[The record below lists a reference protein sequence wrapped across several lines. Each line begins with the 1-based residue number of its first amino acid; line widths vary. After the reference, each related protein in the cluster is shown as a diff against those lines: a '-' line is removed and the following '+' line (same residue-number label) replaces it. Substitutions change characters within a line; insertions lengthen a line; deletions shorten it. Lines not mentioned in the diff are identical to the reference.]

1 MAKAKHKGR
10 KAFFLFPEVD
20 LGPCTEWIIASSET
34 VIHQGDFRMNLHQLV
49 RLARR
54 TCLGFLLAIWM
65 VSLLGIL
72 HADEP
77 AEWIWHDRWVTSFAP
92 GSEGSLYASLATGM
106 PYREGS
112 VVKFSSENPDD
123 AKELYRQPAAVWAV
137 ASSPD
142 KSTLASTDFQGS
154 LAVTPTGGGETKH
167 FEKAFAKW
175 TRAIAFSADSKQLAA
190 GNEAGT
196 VFAWSIGEE
205 KAIGSRDLASGQ
217 IMSLAFSPSGDTLA
231 IATGSGKLHLIKWPS
246 LEAVKEVA
254 VGTQPLWSV
263 IYGSNNLLWV
273 GSADGSVRRIPS
285 EGDPVEIA
293 KLNDWVT
300 ALSTLPGGGLV
311 AVSMR
316 GQVKRSSDTDPKLL
330 LDWAE
335 GPKGTWDVF
344 AINNDRIVVATRKL
358 GPTVMQSVGQLQ
370 YVAKDAETKKA
381 ERKAAAEK
389 AAAEKVEAEKK
400 AVELLAAEKLAAE
413 KKAAADKAAA
423 DKAAADKAAADKAAA
438 DKPKLDP

>member
-1 MAKAKHKGR
+1 
-10 KAFFLFPEVD
+10 
-20 LGPCTEWIIASSET
+20 
-34 VIHQGDFRMNLHQLV
+34 MNLHRLV
-49 RLARR
+49 SLARR
-54 TCLGFLLAIWM
+54 TCIGFLFAAW
-65 VSLLGIL
+65 VVPVLGIL
-72 HADEP
+72 RADEP
-77 AEWIWHDRWVTSFAP
+77 VEWIWHDRWVTSLAP

-123 AKELYRQPAAVWAV
+123 AKELYRQPASVWAV

-154 LAVTPTGGGETKH
+154 LAVTPTAGGETKH

-175 TRAIAFSADSKQLAA
+175 TRAIAFSSDSKQLAA

-196 VFAWSIGEE
+196 VFAWSVGEE
-205 KAIGSRDLASGQ
+205 KVIGSRDLASGQ
-217 IMSLAFSPSGDTLA
+217 IMSLVFSPSGETLA
-231 IATGSGKLHLIKWPS
+231 VATGSGKLHLVKWPS
-246 LEAVKEVA
+246 LEAIKEVA

-263 IYGSNNLLWV
+263 VYGTNNLLWV

-316 GQVKRSSDTDPKLL
+316 GQVKRSSDADPKTL

-344 AINNDRIVVATRKL
+344 AINSDRIVVATRKL
-358 GPTVMQSVGQLQ
+358 GPAVMQSVGQLQ

-400 AVELLAAEKLAAE
+400 VAAEKAAAE
-413 KKAAADKAAA
+413 KVVADKAAADKAAA

-438 DKPKLDP
+438 DKAAADKAAADKAAADKAAADKAAAEKPKLDPN

>member
-1 MAKAKHKGR
+1 
-10 KAFFLFPEVD
+10 
-20 LGPCTEWIIASSET
+20 
-34 VIHQGDFRMNLHQLV
+34 MNLPQLV
-49 RLARR
+49 SLARR
-54 TCLGFLLAIWM
+54 TCIGFLLAVWM
-65 VSLLGIL
+65 VPLLGIL
-72 HADEP
+72 RADEP

-154 LAVTPTGGGETKH
+154 LAVTPTAGGETKH
-167 FEKAFAKW
+167 FEKAFVKW

-196 VFAWSIGEE
+196 VFAWSIGEG

-217 IMSLAFSPSGDTLA
+217 IMSLAFSPSGETLA
-231 IATGSGKLHLIKWPS
+231 IATGSGKLHLVKWPS
-246 LEAVKEVA
+246 LEAIKEVA

-263 IYGSNNLLWV
+263 VYGSNNLLWV

-316 GQVKRSSDTDPKLL
+316 GQVKKSSDTDPKTL

-344 AINNDRIVVATRKL
+344 AINSDRIVFATRKL

-389 AAAEKVEAEKK
+389 AAAAKVEAEKK
-400 AVELLAAEKLAAE
+400 AAELLAAEKLAAE
-413 KKAAADKAAA
+413 KKAAADKAAADKVVADKAAAAVKAAADKAAA

-438 DKPKLDP
+438 DKPKLDPK